1 MSFLSSI
8 GRSLGGIIKQ
18 VAPMAIKAIAGPAG
32 SLLRGVVGDLFTK
45 GSAALTK
52 LAGNLPGPLGSL
64 AQRLLGSALPR
75 LQNMAM
81 GGLEKLI
88 QTLASSITS
97 RFAPG
102 AGNVTP
108 DAIQNRAGEIAANN
122 PVAAAQAAATSAAQ
136 AATAA
141 TSAAASG
148 TTSGVNSSN
157 PAPSG
162 SDLPPS
168 PLTGKDAEDIGKQND
183 FNAKMQSYQARLSAM
198 NKYWEMISNIYKAHD
213 QTKSTLVSNLR

>member
-8 GRSLGGIIKQ
+8 GKSLGGLIKQ
-18 VAPMAIKAIAGPAG
+18 VAPMAIKAIAGPAS
-32 SLLRGVVGDLFTK
+32 SLLKGVVGDLFTK
-45 GSAALTK
+45 GGAALTK
-52 LAGNLPGPLGSL
+52 LAGRLPGPFAGLAQKLLGAALPKLQSL
-64 AQRLLGSALPR
+64 A
-75 LQNMAM
+75 N
-81 GGLEKLI
+81 GGIDSLI
-88 QTLASSITS
+88 QKLASSITE

-102 AGNVTP
+102 AGNVTTGALP
-108 DAIQNRAGEIAANN
+108 GRAAEIVANN
-122 PVAAAQAAATSAAQ
+122 PVAAATS

-141 TSAAASG
+141 TSAAATG

-157 PAPSG
+157 PAPAG

-213 QTKSTLVSNLR
+213 QTKSALVSNLR